1 MKIGERAKGFAREPL
16 AHFLIAGALVFLV
29 ASWRGSTV
37 DPADRTITIDEAKVT
52 WLARQFEQTW
62 QRTPTPAEID
72 QLIRD
77 YVKEEVYYREALRM
91 GLDQEDPIIRRRM
104 RSKMEFLA
112 SSEVESVVPSDA
124 ELQAWLDKNPARY
137 ATEARFSF
145 DQVYL
150 GPASDDAVRDAA
162 PAALARLKRGEAP
175 GGLSKP
181 ISLPAS
187 LDDADTDS
195 VTRSFGDDFA
205 AALAK
210 APIGS
215 WIGPVASGYGLHL
228 VRVRKAEAGAKPKL
242 ADVRQR
248 VENDWRA
255 ETLETRTAR
264 AYQALLDGYRVKI
277 EKPE

>member
-1 MKIGERAKGFAREPL
+1 MKIMERVRELAREPL

-29 ASWRGSTV
+29 ASWRGSVV

-62 QRTPTPAEID
+62 QRTPSPAEID

-91 GLDQEDPIIRRRM
+91 GLDQDDPIIRRRL

-112 SSEVESVVPSDA
+112 SSEVESTVPDNV
-124 ELQAWLDKNPARY
+124 ELQALLDKNPARY
-137 ATEARFSF
+137 ATQARFSF

-150 GPASDDAVRDAA
+150 GDASDDAVRDAA
-162 PAALARLKRGEAP
+162 SGVLVQLKRGENPAR
-175 GGLSKP
+175 LSRA

-187 LDDADTDS
+187 LEDADADS
-195 VTRSFGDDFA
+195 VTRRFGDDFA
-205 AALAK
+205 PALAK
-210 APIGS
+210 APIGT

-228 VRVRKAEAGAKPKL
+228 VRVRKAEAGVKPKL

-264 AYQALLDGYRVKI
+264 AYQVLLDGYRVKI